1 MYVCVP
7 IYVCVCVLLYTYV
20 YVYTLL
26 YVCVCVYACMY
37 VCGMVFMYVCV
48 CTHAKQKE
56 PRECK
61 HTGSKDLHQ
70 ELLLG
75 TVLLEGKLEK
85 TKEKRKSDVRNF
97 FPSFIKNVTNK
108 SRSLSPNTEDASLA
122 LKTSS
127 SWIRPCYLS
136 FEGRVSVH
144 LDSGC

>member
-1 MYVCVP
+1 
-7 IYVCVCVLLYTYV
+7 
-20 YVYTLL
+20 
-26 YVCVCVYACMY
+26 MY

-122 LKTSS
+122 LDNLHLTLAQVGELLKAE
-127 SWIRPCYLS
+127 IL
-136 FEGRVSVH
+136 VH
-144 LDSGC
+144 LRAECKCLVNEILWYLIFFRYMFWGCCSQR